1 MSIATSAAAA
11 TRAIAKS
18 FQFGKWTIP
27 TGEVFFTSRLSY
39 GMVNTKPILPG
50 HVLVVPRRVVQRFT
64 DLTPDEVTDL
74 WMASQAIGRVVE
86 REFRGESLTFA
97 IQDGPAAGQTVHH
110 VHVHVIPRRRADFA
124 NNDDIYGEIEAQ
136 EQAGMHRSLQQGM
149 DADENRKARTLAE
162 MEVESRM
169 LRPFFEQY
177 DVLE

>member
-11 TRAIAKS
+11 TRAVAKS

-64 DLTPDEVTDL
+64 DLTPDE
-74 WMASQAIGRVVE
+74 AIGRVVE
-86 REFRGESLTFA
+86 REFQGESLTFA

-124 NNDDIYGEIEAQ
+124 NNDDIYGEIDVQ
-136 EQAGMHRSLQQGM
+136 EQAGLHRSLQQGM